1 MQVKGL
7 TFFLHLVIVIDHVN
21 HRAKKMDCLMT
32 LDRGV
37 FLWINNQWANR
48 YLDVFFP
55 AITWLGNG
63 WIIFTVVAI
72 FFAVKRPAYLYQH
85 LPWIIGVLLVNALCI
100 FALKRMIS
108 RPRPLADLAPLIE
121 AGKVHIHVLGKQLRY
136 RSFPS
141 GHTQTVFAAVVYLSL
156 LQRRWA
162 PLFLS
167 LAIAVGLSRIYMGL
181 HFPLDVL
188 GGGLMG
194 VVLASGTW
202 WLGKKLLT
210 PLVSPQT

>member
-1 MQVKGL
+1 M
-7 TFFLHLVIVIDHVN
+7 
-21 HRAKKMDCLMT
+21 
-32 LDRGV
+32 
-37 FLWINNQWANR
+37 WINNQWANR